1 VGPLTTALEP
11 GELLVEV
18 RVPDQ
23 PRRTGG
29 AFVEMARRAGDFALA
44 GVAALIT
51 LDASGRCERAR
62 IALCGVG
69 PTPIRARGAETALL
83 GATPAGAALD
93 EAASRAAAA
102 TSPPSD
108 LHGSA
113 DFRRKLA
120 RHFTR
125 EAIAMAAERATRS

>member
-1 VGPLTTALEP
+1 
-11 GELLVEV
+11 
-18 RVPDQ
+18 
-23 PRRTGG
+23 
-29 AFVEMARRAGDFALA
+29 VEMSRRAGDFALA

-125 EAIAMAAERATRS
+125 EAVAMAAERATRS

>member
-1 VGPLTTALEP
+1 V
-11 GELLVEV
+11 
-18 RVPDQ
+18 
-23 PRRTGG
+23 
-29 AFVEMARRAGDFALA
+29 

-69 PTPIRARGAETALL
+69 PTPIRARAAEDALL
-83 GATPAGAALD
+83 GGTPGGAALAGG
-93 EAASRAAAA
+93 AAPRGGGRRGGGRTRAAAA

-108 LHGSA
+108 VHGSA

-125 EAIAMAAERATRS
+125 EAIAMAAQRASRSCAMPTTGT